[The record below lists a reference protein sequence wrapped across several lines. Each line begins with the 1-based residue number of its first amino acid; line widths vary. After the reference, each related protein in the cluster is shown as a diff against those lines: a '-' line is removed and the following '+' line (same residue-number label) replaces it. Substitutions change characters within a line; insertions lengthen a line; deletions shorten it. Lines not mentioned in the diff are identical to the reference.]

1 MERVVLREVRRFADQ
16 DVSAT
21 RRQVASKVFG
31 LDSGSDQT
39 APFIP
44 PGPAQMTSF
53 HRAVR
58 SLEKKGLLSETQWT
72 NVLEVTA
79 RGTQELCALGGG
91 PQRERLDLRD
101 VRQGTRAALRELA
114 RPQTTPNAPN
124 RSPLRAGKSPAS
136 RWSTPLQARAGA
148 AGRHPRYG
156 PGGPARSS

>member
-1 MERVVLREVRRFADQ
+1 MERVVLREVRKLADR

-44 PGPAQMTSF
+44 PAPAQMSSF

-58 SLEKKGLLSETQWT
+58 SLERKGLVSETQWT
-72 NVLEVTA
+72 NVLGVTTC
-79 RGTQELCALGGG
+79 GTQALCALGGG

-101 VRQGTRAALRELA
+101 VRQGARAAPRALA
-114 RPQTTPNAPN
+114 RPETTPDAPN
-124 RSPLRAGKSPAS
+124 RSPLRASRSPAS
-136 RWSTPLQARAGA
+136 RRSTPLQARAGA

-156 PGGPARSS
+156 TGGPARSS